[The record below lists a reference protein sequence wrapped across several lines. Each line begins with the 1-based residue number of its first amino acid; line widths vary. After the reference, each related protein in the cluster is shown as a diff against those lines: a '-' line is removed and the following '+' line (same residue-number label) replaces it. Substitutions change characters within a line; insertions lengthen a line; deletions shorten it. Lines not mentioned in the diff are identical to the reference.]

1 MAAKQASCSR
11 SVVDMPAYE
20 LSAQI
25 HAKKVSC
32 KEVMEGYL
40 DHIDKVNPKVNAIV
54 ALQEREGLVRQAE
67 EKDAALAKGKSDGW
81 MHGFPQAIKD
91 MEETKGIPSTFA
103 SPILKDYI
111 PANDSILVQRM
122 KNAGS
127 IIIGKTNT
135 PEFGLGSHTY
145 NNVYG
150 ATGNPYDTSL
160 SAGGSS
166 GGAACSLAM
175 RMQAVA
181 DGSDFMGSLRNPA
194 GWCNVYGYRPSWGRI
209 PPPGLELFMNQ
220 FAVRGPMG
228 RTVPDVALLLA
239 TLAGYSATTPASL
252 DNDVLLDTL
261 TPGNVHEHLKADH
274 KGKKV
279 AWLGD
284 WGGYLPMEP
293 GVLPLC
299 EEALKTFSAFGVGVE
314 ALKAPIDPDMFWN
327 EIWLPLRHFGSI
339 HLKVFYDNP
348 EKRKLLKPEAV
359 YEYEGSLKYSA
370 QDIYAATGK
379 RSDWYRK
386 LLTVFETYDAVAVPT
401 AQVFPFDKT
410 THWPKE
416 IEGKKMD
423 TYHRWMEVVTHW
435 TMSGCPVVA
444 VPAGFD
450 PAGRSMGIQL
460 VGKPRGDLELLRL
473 AHAYE
478 QENDWVNTHR
488 PKLLDA

>member
-1 MAAKQASCSR
+1 MVTKQASCFESI
-11 SVVDMPAYE
+11 VDMPAYE
-20 LSAQI
+20 LSTQI
-25 HAKKVSC
+25 HTKKVSC
-32 KEVMEGYL
+32 KEVMGSYL
-40 DHIDKVNPKVNAIV
+40 DHIDRVNPEVNAIV
-54 ALQEREGLVRQAE
+54 ALQDRDGLMRQAE
-67 EKDAALAKGKSDGW
+67 EKDTELAKGKSDGW

-91 MEETKGIPSTFA
+91 LEETKGIPSTFA

-111 PANDSILVQRM
+111 PTADSILVQRM
-122 KNAGS
+122 KDAGA

-150 ATGNPYDTSL
+150 TTGNPYDTSL

-166 GGAACSLAM
+166 GGTACSLAM

-194 GWCNVYGYRPSWGRI
+194 GWCNVYGYRPSWGRV
-209 PPPGLELFMNQ
+209 PAPGLELFMNQ

-228 RTVPDVALLLA
+228 RTVADIALLLS
-239 TLAGYSATTPASL
+239 TMSGYSITTPSSL
-252 DNDVLLDTL
+252 EDDTSLETL
-261 TPGNVHEHLKADH
+261 TPDNVHERLKADH

-284 WGGYLPMEP
+284 WNGYLPMEP

-299 EEALKTFSAFGVGVE
+299 EEALNSFSAFGVGVE
-314 ALKAPIDPDMFWN
+314 ALPNPIDPNMFWN
-327 EIWLPLRHFGSI
+327 EIWLPLRHFGSV
-339 HLKVFYDNP
+339 HLKAFYDNP
-348 EKRKLLKPEAV
+348 DQRKLMKPEAI

-370 QDIYAATGK
+370 QDIYAASLK
-379 RSDWYRK
+379 RSDLYRK
-386 LLTVFETYDAVAVPT
+386 LLTVFETYDAIAVPT
-401 AQVFPFDKT
+401 AQIFAFDKT
-410 THWPKE
+410 IHWPKE

-444 VPAGFD
+444 IPAGFD
-450 PAGRSMGIQL
+450 AAGRSMGIQL
-460 VGKPRGDLELLRL
+460 IGKPRGDLDLLRL
-473 AHAYE
+473 ARAYE
-478 QENDWVNTHR
+478 QQNDWVNARR
-488 PKLLDA
+488 PKLLDV